1 LEEGDGGLSTTIGRV
16 EAEGGGGSS
25 AAVKVPATTSRLKRW
40 LPMGMGLSELQ
51 STVIASGV
59 AAEHR
64 LRVESTMAM
73 VAVAPFD
80 QLVQNDGEESGKI
93 PRHPYRFL
101 LSVLISLSL
110 SLSLVGQ
117 C

>member
-1 LEEGDGGLSTTIGRV
+1 
-16 EAEGGGGSS
+16 
-25 AAVKVPATTSRLKRW
+25 
-40 LPMGMGLSELQ
+40 MGMGLSELQ

-93 PRHPYRFL
+93 SRHPYRFL
-101 LSVLISLSL
+101 LSVLTSLSL